1 MICKNGLT
9 LLEILIIIIILGIL
23 AAVIIPQFTEAN
35 TEARASALISDL
47 RKVRAQVEL
56 YKFQHNGQFP
66 AATGETSADFERRI
80 TTSTN
85 ADGNAGSDNGPYLKC
100 IPVNCFNGLSTVR
113 IDGAPAGANADGW
126 RFDTATG
133 TFQADDSIEH
143 AAF

>member
-66 AATGETSADFERRI
+66 AATGETSADFDLIIGCPLYFFKDGKRI
-80 TTSTN
+80 KITD
-85 ADGNAGSDNGPYLKC
+85 ADYKNGVFTPLRV
-100 IPVNCFNGLSTVR
+100 IPEGKKEM
-113 IDGAPAGANADGW
+113 DY
-126 RFDTATG
+126 AT
-133 TFQADDSIEH
+133 FRNS
-143 AAF
+143 